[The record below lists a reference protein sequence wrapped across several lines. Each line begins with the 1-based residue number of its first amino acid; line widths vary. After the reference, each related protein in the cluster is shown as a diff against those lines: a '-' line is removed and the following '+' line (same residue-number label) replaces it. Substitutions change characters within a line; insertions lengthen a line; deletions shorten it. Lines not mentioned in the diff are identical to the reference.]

1 MRFIIIIFLI
11 VLVGYACVKAKTKN
25 PVPVIE
31 FKELDHLQKS
41 EFTLQDTAVLVFNY
55 EDGDGDIFLDNASQ
69 GPNLIFIPFFFNTT
83 TNKFDVQI
91 DPYTKDTLRIT
102 NTAIQPDNG
111 YYKGKSIKGDISMP
125 LSQYRPN
132 DKVKRIKFTGFVVDA
147 KGHKSNV
154 IASPEYSLSY

>member
-1 MRFIIIIFLI
+1 M
-11 VLVGYACVKAKTKN
+11 KAKTKN

-41 EFTLQDTAVLVFNY
+41 EYTQQDTAVLAFTY
-55 EDGDGDIFLDNASQ
+55 EDGDGDIFLDNATQ
-69 GPNLIFIPFFFNTT
+69 GPNLIFMPSYFNTA
-83 TNKFDVQI
+83 TNKFDVQK
-91 DPYTKDTLRIT
+91 DPYTHDTLRIT

-132 DKVKRIKFTGFVVDA
+132 DNVKIIKFTGFVLDA
-147 KGHKSNV
+147 KGHKSN
-154 IASPEYSLSY
+154 IITTPSYTLPF